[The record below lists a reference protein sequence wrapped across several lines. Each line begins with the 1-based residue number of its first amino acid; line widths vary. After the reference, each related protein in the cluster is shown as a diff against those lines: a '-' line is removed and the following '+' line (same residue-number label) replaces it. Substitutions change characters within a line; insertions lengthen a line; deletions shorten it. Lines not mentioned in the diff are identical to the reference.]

1 MNMKQDRDIAIQW
14 DMVCRKLKEAGA
26 DLSHIRIATSEDA
39 RRNSYITKRI
49 MEGLNNDRME
59 N

>member
-49 MEGLNNDRME
+49 MEDLKNE
-59 N
+59 H